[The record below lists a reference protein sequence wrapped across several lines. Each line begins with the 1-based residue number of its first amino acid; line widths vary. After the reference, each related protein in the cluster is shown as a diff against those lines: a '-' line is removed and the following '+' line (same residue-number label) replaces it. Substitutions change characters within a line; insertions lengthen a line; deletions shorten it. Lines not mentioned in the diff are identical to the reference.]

1 MPERRAA
8 VTAMKAL
15 TGVLQK
21 TGDPAPGGMLQPTYH
36 PRKGTSL
43 QQRDLRDGCV
53 LHDQGTGIVYTLNS
67 SASFILTFCTGDYPL
82 AQIAVETAKA
92 FGLQPEDALRD
103 VISTVRTLLD
113 EGLLDPGIY
122 GDGPVSFGGENGQN
136 LL

>member
-1 MPERRAA
+1 M
-8 VTAMKAL
+8 

-21 TGDPAPGGMLQPTYH
+21 QDDPAHEGMLQATYR

-53 LHDQGTGIVYTLNS
+53 LHDQRTGLVYTLNS

-82 AQIAVETAKA
+82 AQIAVETATA

-103 VISTVRTLLD
+103 VISTVRTLRD
-113 EGLLDPGIY
+113 EGLLDHGIC
-122 GDGPVSFGGENGQN
+122 GDGPGSFGGKNGQTM
-136 LL
+136 L